1 MLFSFFDVYT
11 FFEIIAII
19 IFSKIISLFHDMIV
33 LLPIFIH
40 VKREENDY
48 GTDERK
54 ENQMEHFEGYGL
66 CVSGIE

>member
-1 MLFSFFDVYT
+1 
-11 FFEIIAII
+11 
-19 IFSKIISLFHDMIV
+19 MIV

-48 GTDERK
+48 GTENRTDERK
-54 ENQMEHFEGYGL
+54 ENQMEHFEGNGL